1 MILRDKDKERI
12 CAIAKKCFL
21 VPVEIWAYGSRVNGD
36 CHEGSDLDLVVISQ
50 NEAVNIREMYFD
62 FIEELRDSNIPILID
77 VKEWNAIPVS
87 FQKNI
92 SANYE
97 VLCNVK

>member
-1 MILRDKDKERI
+1 MILRDKDKESI
-12 CAIAKKCFL
+12 CENAKKCFS

-50 NEAVNIREMYFD
+50 DETINIREMYLN
-62 FIEELRDSNIPILID
+62 FIEQLRDSNIPILID
-77 VKEWNAIPVS
+77 VKEWNVIPVS

-92 SANYE
+92 LRNYE
-97 VLCNVK
+97 VLCSIR